1 MATGIG
7 LDPIS
12 VAKETRNAYIRIRD
26 APGEFNNIR
35 NETQTM
41 VYLLGSVIPLVD
53 GFVFDEDTAETFVN
67 IFNSCW
73 ETAIELTGQLSKY
86 IQLQPGA
93 RSRLRC
99 LKRARWAAGTTRDA
113 KQQLMMHII
122 ILGIVINLLE
132 K

>member
-12 VAKETRNAYIRIRD
+12 VAKETRNAYILIRD
-26 APGEFNNIR
+26 APGEFKNIY

-41 VYLLGSVIPLVD
+41 VYLLSRVIPLAD
-53 GFVFDEDTAETFVN
+53 GFEFDKDTAETFVS

-73 ETAIELTGQLSKY
+73 ETAIELTEQLSNY
-86 IQLQPGA
+86 RQLQAGA
-93 RSRLRC
+93 RSKLRC
-99 LKRARWAAGTTRDA
+99 WKRARWAVGTTRDA

-122 ILGIVINLLE
+122 ILGIVNDLLE
-132 K
+132 T